1 MSLQPSN
8 PQSLGRIAGHE
19 PGGIPS
25 PAIRTETT
33 MVIGGVGLLLV
44 LILIVV
50 LLLRLP

>member
-33 MVIGGVGLLLV
+33 MVIGGVGLLV